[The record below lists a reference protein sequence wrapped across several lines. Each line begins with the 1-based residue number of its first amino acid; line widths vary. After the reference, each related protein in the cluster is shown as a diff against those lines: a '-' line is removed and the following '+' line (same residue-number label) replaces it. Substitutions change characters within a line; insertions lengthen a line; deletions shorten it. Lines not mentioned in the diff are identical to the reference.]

1 MQSMKIKIILALLL
15 TIFTACAK
23 AQDLYIDPADDE
35 KYFGAP
41 EDLLTW
47 TPEQQI
53 AGYRNIE
60 KIGPARLVPA
70 STAPLSLPRDERDLG
85 TIQIDGEFE
94 EEPFSLTVDEFFERQ
109 RVAGLLVIRN
119 GAIIHERYGLGN
131 TESSRWVSFS
141 VTKSVVSL
149 LYGAAIR
156 DGYIANV
163 DEKVSDYLP
172 RLQGSSYDQAS
183 IKTLLQMASGVTWN
197 EDYSDPE
204 SDISTAT
211 WETLALYEFLAGK
224 PRAAPPG
231 EVFNYNTA
239 ETNLSGNLLRA
250 AIGNNLSV
258 YLHQKIWQP
267 FGMEADAWWPLTEEG
282 GGEFGGCC
290 LAATL
295 RDYGRI
301 GLFALAQGHLSDG
314 TQVLREGWI
323 EESITPSEG
332 ADFYGY
338 YWWLSDED
346 AYRAAGIF
354 GQAIY
359 VNPVNNVVIALQS
372 ALETA
377 SNQKDWAIQAAML
390 QAVNAALE

>member
-1 MQSMKIKIILALLL
+1 MQSMKIKIILALPL
-15 TIFTACAK
+15 TIFTVCAM
-23 AQDLYIDPADDE
+23 ARDLHIDPADDE

-70 STAPLSLPRDERDLG
+70 STAPLILPRNERDLG

-94 EEPFSLTVDEFFERQ
+94 EAPFSLTVNEFFERQ

-163 DEKVSDYLP
+163 DEKVTDYLP
-172 RLQGSSYDQAS
+172 RLQGSSYDQSS

-211 WETLALYEFLAGK
+211 WETLALYEFLANK
-224 PRAAPPG
+224 PRVAPPG
-231 EVFNYNTA
+231 EVYNYNTA

-314 TQVLREGWI
+314 TAVLREGWI
-323 EESITPSEG
+323 AESITPSES

-338 YWWLSDED
+338 YWWLSDKD

-359 VNPVNNVVIALQS
+359 VNPVSQVVIALQS
-372 ALETA
+372 ALEVA
-377 SNQKDWAIQAAML
+377 STPRDWTLQAAML